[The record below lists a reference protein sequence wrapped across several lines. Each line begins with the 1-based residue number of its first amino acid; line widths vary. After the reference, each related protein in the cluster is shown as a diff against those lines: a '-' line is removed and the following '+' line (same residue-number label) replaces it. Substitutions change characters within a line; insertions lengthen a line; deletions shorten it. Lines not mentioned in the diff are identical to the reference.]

1 MAEAGETF
9 ANAAN
14 VPEND
19 DFYDENP
26 IVKILRGFEVS
37 EETVQKIRFE

>member
-1 MAEAGETF
+1 MAEAGESF
-9 ANAAN
+9 VNVAN
-14 VPEND
+14 VSEND

-37 EETVQKIRFE
+37 DDTVQKIRFE